1 MRQKLPSACVAAAL
15 ILCGSAAAQT
25 APPPEPG
32 AAATPGQSTTDR
44 SDPSTSTPS
53 TINRSANSAISQES
67 SRQSSDADMSTA
79 AERRPKAGRE
89 ARMGGITAGSIVQNP
104 AGEPIGRVRDI
115 VPDAN
120 TGEPAYV
127 VIATRS
133 GHVGNRGRQVGR
145 QVRTRIVIG
154 ALRGTLHHPGSRQ
167 QLGQLGRFR
176 QVLVDSNFTRAFPV
190 LGRIERSQRTQYNLA
205 SPAPPADA

>member
-1 MRQKLPSACVAAAL
+1 MCIMKQQLPSICAAAVFV
-15 ILCGSAAAQT
+15 LCGSALAQSV
-25 APPPEPG
+25 PPPEPG
-32 AAATPGQSTTDR
+32 AAATPGQSNPDR

-79 AERRPKAGRE
+79 AERRPKVGRE

-133 GHVGNRGRQVGR
+133 GSTAVPYPAIAPMFQNGHVVLDRSRLESAPQVSDSQLQDKSDTQWKKQADR
-145 QVRTRIVIG
+145 YWDSRKPPN
-154 ALRGTLHHPGSRQ
+154 LR
-167 QLGQLGRFR
+167 
-176 QVLVDSNFTRAFPV
+176 
-190 LGRIERSQRTQYNLA
+190 
-205 SPAPPADA
+205 

>member
-1 MRQKLPSACVAAAL
+1 MKQQLPSICAAAVFV
-15 ILCGSAAAQT
+15 LCGSALAQSV
-25 APPPEPG
+25 PPPEPG
-32 AAATPGQSTTDR
+32 AAATPGQSNPER

-79 AERRPKAGRE
+79 AERRPKVGRE

-133 GHVGNRGRQVGR
+133 GSTAVPYPAIAPMFQNGHVVLDRSRLESAPQVSDSQLQDKSDTQWKKQADR
-145 QVRTRIVIG
+145 YWDSRKSPN
-154 ALRGTLHHPGSRQ
+154 LR
-167 QLGQLGRFR
+167 
-176 QVLVDSNFTRAFPV
+176 
-190 LGRIERSQRTQYNLA
+190 
-205 SPAPPADA
+205 

>member
-1 MRQKLPSACVAAAL
+1 MKQQLPSICAAAVFV
-15 ILCGSAAAQT
+15 LCGSALAQSV
-25 APPPEPG
+25 PPPEPG
-32 AAATPGQSTTDR
+32 AAATPGQSNPDR

-79 AERRPKAGRE
+79 AERRPKVGRE

-133 GHVGNRGRQVGR
+133 GSTAVPYPAIAPMFQSGHVVLDRSRLESAPQVSDSQLQDKSDTQWKKQADR
-145 QVRTRIVIG
+145 YWDSRKPPN
-154 ALRGTLHHPGSRQ
+154 LR
-167 QLGQLGRFR
+167 
-176 QVLVDSNFTRAFPV
+176 
-190 LGRIERSQRTQYNLA
+190 
-205 SPAPPADA
+205 

>member
-1 MRQKLPSACVAAAL
+1 MKQQLPSICAAAVFV
-15 ILCGSAAAQT
+15 LCGSALAQSV
-25 APPPEPG
+25 PPPEPG
-32 AAATPGQSTTDR
+32 AAATPGQSNPDR

-67 SRQSSDADMSTA
+67 SRQSSDKDKDMSTA
-79 AERRPKAGRE
+79 AERRPKVGRE

-133 GHVGNRGRQVGR
+133 GSTAVPYPAIAPMFQSGHVVLDRSRLESAPQVSDSQLQDKSDTQWKKQADR
-145 QVRTRIVIG
+145 YWDSRKPPN
-154 ALRGTLHHPGSRQ
+154 LR
-167 QLGQLGRFR
+167 
-176 QVLVDSNFTRAFPV
+176 
-190 LGRIERSQRTQYNLA
+190 
-205 SPAPPADA
+205 